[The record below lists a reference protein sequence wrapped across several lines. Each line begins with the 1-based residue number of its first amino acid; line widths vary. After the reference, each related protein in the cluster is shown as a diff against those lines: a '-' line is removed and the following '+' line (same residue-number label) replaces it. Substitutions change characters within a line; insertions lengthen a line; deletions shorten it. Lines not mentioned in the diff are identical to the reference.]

1 MHKVSAF
8 LDFIIYDIFIFIVLL
23 IFFGSFTNGYF
34 PLALSI
40 LGLLLFSAL
49 FFRVRGKIF
58 SKKKTTEDTLKKQK
72 LVETSLLYQTNSE
85 CLEFFQNFF
94 KSMQGLELS
103 PLDNFLQS
111 DETIVFPCFSCNELT
126 FEKALAVS
134 KIAREK
140 GAKHLII
147 PCIKN
152 SCNENFLSGMF
163 ETVSIFES
171 RSLFEKMIEF
181 DFFPKMIDEK
191 VLPKKSFKVTFS
203 AFCDKKKAHG
213 FGGLG
218 ILLFLFALLS
228 PFKTYYLIS
237 ACILLSLAAFLLLKK
252 R

>member
-1 MHKVSAF
+1 MHKIRTF

-23 IFFGSFTNGYF
+23 IIFGSFTNGYF

-40 LGLLLFSAL
+40 VGLVLFSVL
-49 FFRVRGKIF
+49 FFKIRGEIF

-72 LVETSLLYQTNSE
+72 LVETSLLYQTNFE

-94 KSMQGLELS
+94 KSTQGLELS
-103 PLDNFLQS
+103 HSANFLQS
-111 DETIVFPCFSCNELT
+111 EETIVFPCFSCGELT
-126 FEKALAVS
+126 FEHALSVS
-134 KIAREK
+134 KIAREA

-152 SCNENFLSGMF
+152 SCNANFLSGMF

-203 AFCDKKKAHG
+203 AFFDKKKARG

-218 ILLFLFALLS
+218 ILLFGFALLS
-228 PFKTYYLIS
+228 PFKIYYLIS
-237 ACILLSLAAFLLLKK
+237 ASILLTLSAFLLLKK